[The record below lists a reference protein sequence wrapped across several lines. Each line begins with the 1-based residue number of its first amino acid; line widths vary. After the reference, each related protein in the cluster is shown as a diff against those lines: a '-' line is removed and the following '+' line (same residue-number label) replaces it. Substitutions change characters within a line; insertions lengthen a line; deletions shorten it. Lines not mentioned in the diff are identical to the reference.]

1 LRLVDEAVV
10 GVPVYRAKGRMS
22 GSDVK
27 HRIVLVH
34 AVRVA
39 MQPIED
45 AFRADWPDAERVN
58 LLDDSLSVDR
68 AAAGELQPS
77 MFDRFR
83 ALTDYAEAIGAA
95 GVLFTCSAFGP
106 AIEAARAGRGYPV
119 LKPNEAMFT
128 DALARGERI
137 GMLATF
143 APSIAPM
150 EEEFHAMARAAR
162 QGATLRSVFVPDAM
176 DALDA
181 GDGARHDRLITAR
194 APELADCDVVMLAQ
208 FSTARAAPAVSAA
221 LRLPVLTSPTSAVQR
236 LKAAI
241 IGTSLA

>member
-1 LRLVDEAVV
+1 MRESERR
-10 GVPVYRAKGRMS
+10 Y
-22 GSDVK
+22 
-27 HRIVLVH
+27 RIVLVH

-68 AAAGELQPS
+68 AAARELQPA
-77 MFDRFR
+77 MFQRFE

-95 GVLFTCSAFGP
+95 GLIFTCSAFGP
-106 AIEAARAGRGYPV
+106 AIEAARVGRRFPV
-119 LKPNEAMFT
+119 LKPNEAMFAA
-128 DALARGERI
+128 ALARGARI

-150 EEEFHAMARAAR
+150 EQEFNAMAKAVRP
-162 QGATLRSVFVPDAM
+162 GATLYPVFVPDAM

-181 GDGARHDRLITAR
+181 GDGERHDRLITAH

-208 FSTARAAPAVSAA
+208 FSTARAAPVVSAA
-221 LRLPVLTSPTSAVQR
+221 LGLPVLTSPSSAIER

-241 IGTSLA
+241 IGASSASA

>member
-1 LRLVDEAVV
+1 M
-10 GVPVYRAKGRMS
+10 MS
-22 GSDVK
+22 ERNGK
-27 HRIVLVH
+27 CRIVLVH

-45 AFRADWPDAERVN
+45 AFRADWPEAERVN

-68 AAAGELQPS
+68 AAAAELQPA
-77 MFDRFR
+77 MFERFA
-83 ALTDYAEAIGAA
+83 ALTDYAEAIGAD
-95 GVLFTCSAFGP
+95 GLLFTCSAFGP
-106 AIEAARAGRGYPV
+106 AIEAARVARAFPV
-119 LKPNEAMFT
+119 LKPNEAMFS

-150 EEEFHAMARAAR
+150 EEEFLAVAKAGRP
-162 QGATLRSVFVPDAM
+162 GATLQSVFVPDAM
-176 DALDA
+176 DALNA
-181 GDGARHDRLITAR
+181 GDGERHDRLIAAR

-221 LRLPVLTSPTSAVQR
+221 VRLPVLTSPTSAVHQ

-241 IGTSLA
+241 IEASSA